1 MHEYV
6 RMYVGSGTRLVLV
19 TGMSQKKKKKKK
31 RRRSRAEAGLLAS
44 AASLIDTREAEDA
57 LLGYV

>member
-31 RRRSRAEAGLLAS
+31 KRQRSRAEAGVLAS
-44 AASLIDTREAEDA
+44 AASLIRRTADPARI
-57 LLGYV
+57 